1 MKGEFTRGHLRE
13 GANKQKINLF
23 MVIQLL
29 LPMLET

>member
-1 MKGEFTRGHLRE
+1 MKREFTSEHLRE